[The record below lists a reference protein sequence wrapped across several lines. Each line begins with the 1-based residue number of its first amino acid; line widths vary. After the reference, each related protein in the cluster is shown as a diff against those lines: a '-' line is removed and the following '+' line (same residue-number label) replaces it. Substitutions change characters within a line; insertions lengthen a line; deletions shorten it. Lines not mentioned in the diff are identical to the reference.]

1 VCVLS
6 RCIAACI
13 CALGL
18 LLPRG
23 AAAQTAASDP
33 SENARFQFG
42 PLRFT
47 PFLAITEIG
56 VDTNVF
62 NEALEPQR
70 DTTATFGPGAEY
82 WIRAGRARVSAK
94 SDVQYNWFRDFS
106 NQRSLSTNNDLKIE
120 FPMARLTPFVDGIF
134 DHGRVR
140 PGYEIDTRAFRTES
154 GVGGGVDVGLTAKT
168 GVRLEAHRR
177 RLKYREDEFF
187 FGNSLQE
194 TLNRRTDSLG
204 LSWRQK
210 LTPLTTFTVLSEYE
224 KERFDVETSRDAKGV
239 RVMPGFEFD
248 PFALIGGKVFVGFRS
263 FDTTDPLLPN
273 YRGLVADVEANYRTH
288 ATRFDIRVQRDVD
301 YSAEMLEPYYLLTDA
316 GVKVTQKVTQR
327 WDVVGAASRQWLDYQ
342 RIEGL
347 VISEAP
353 SHSDHGYRL
362 GGGVGYLLGNSV
374 RVGVD
379 VAYYKRN
386 SPLALREYDGVRVG
400 GSFTYG
406 LTRQ

>member
-1 VCVLS
+1 MS
-6 RCIAACI
+6 RCIAACL

-23 AAAQTAASDP
+23 AAAQTTPDP
-33 SENARFQFG
+33 SENARFQWG
-42 PLRFT
+42 ALRFT

-62 NEALEPQR
+62 NDAEEPQR
-70 DTTATFGPGAEY
+70 DTTATFGPGTEY
-82 WIRAGRARVSAK
+82 WVRAGRARVSAK
-94 SDVQYNWFRDFS
+94 SDVQYNWFRDFAS
-106 NQRSLSTNNDLKIE
+106 QRSLSTNNDLKIE
-120 FPMARLTPFVDGIF
+120 FPMARLTPFVDGVF

-140 PGYEIDTRAFRTES
+140 PGYEIDTRAFRTDS
-154 GVGGGVDVGLTAKT
+154 GAGGGLDIGLTTKT

-177 RLKYREDEFF
+177 RLRYREDEFF

-210 LTPLTTFTVLSEYE
+210 LTPLTTFVVLSEYE
-224 KERFDVETSRDAKGV
+224 KERFDFQSSRDASGV
-239 RVMPGFEFD
+239 RLMPGFEFD
-248 PFALIGGKVFVGFRS
+248 PFALIGGKVFVGYRS
-263 FDTTDPLLPN
+263 FDTADPRLPN
-273 YRGLVADVEANYRTH
+273 YSGVVADVEANYR
-288 ATRFDIRVQRDVD
+288 AKSTRFDVRVQRDVD
-301 YSAEMLEPYYLLTDA
+301 YSAEEIEPYYLLTDF

-327 WDVVGAASRQWLDYQ
+327 WDVVGTASRQWLDYQ
-342 RIEGL
+342 RLEGQVL
-347 VISEAP
+347 SEVP
-353 SHSDHGYRL
+353 SHADHGYRV
-362 GGGVGYLLGNSV
+362 GGGVGYMLGTSV

-379 VAYYKRN
+379 LAYYKRN
-386 SPLALREYDGVRVG
+386 SPIALRDYDGLRVG

>member
-1 VCVLS
+1 MS
-6 RCIAACI
+6 RCIAACL

-23 AAAQTAASDP
+23 AAAQTTPDP
-33 SENARFQFG
+33 SENARFRWG
-42 PLRFT
+42 ALRFT

-62 NEALEPQR
+62 NDAEEPQR
-70 DTTATFGPGAEY
+70 DTTATFGPGTEY
-82 WIRAGRARVSAK
+82 WVRAGRARVSAK
-94 SDVQYNWFRDFS
+94 SDVQYTWFRDFAS
-106 NQRSLSTNNDLKIE
+106 QRSLSTNNDLKIE
-120 FPMARLTPFVDGIF
+120 FPMARLTPFVDGVF

-140 PGYEIDTRAFRTES
+140 PGYEIDTRAFRTDS
-154 GVGGGVDVGLTAKT
+154 GAGGGLDIGLTTKT

-210 LTPLTTFTVLSEYE
+210 LTPLTTFVVLSEYE
-224 KERFDVETSRDAKGV
+224 KERFDFQSSRDASGV
-239 RVMPGFEFD
+239 RLMPGFEFD
-248 PFALIGGKVFVGFRS
+248 PFALIGGKVFVGYRS
-263 FDTTDPLLPN
+263 FDTADPRLPN
-273 YRGLVADVEANYRTH
+273 YSGVVADVEANYR
-288 ATRFDIRVQRDVD
+288 AKSTRFDVRVQRDVD
-301 YSAEMLEPYYLLTDA
+301 YSAEEIEPYYLLTDI

-327 WDVVGAASRQWLDYQ
+327 WDVVGTASRQWLDYQ
-342 RIEGL
+342 RLEGL
-347 VISEAP
+347 ALSEVP
-353 SHSDHGYRL
+353 SHADHGYRV
-362 GGGVGYLLGNSV
+362 GGGVGYMLGTSV

-379 VAYYKRN
+379 LAYYQRN
-386 SPLALREYDGVRVG
+386 SPIALRDYNGLRMG

>member
-1 VCVLS
+1 MS
-6 RCIAACI
+6 RCIAACL

-23 AAAQTAASDP
+23 AAAQTTPDP
-33 SENARFQFG
+33 SENARFRWG
-42 PLRFT
+42 ALRFT

-62 NEALEPQR
+62 NDAEEPQR
-70 DTTATFGPGAEY
+70 DTTATFGPGTEY
-82 WIRAGRARVSAK
+82 WVRAGRARVSAK
-94 SDVQYNWFRDFS
+94 SDVQYTWFRDFAS
-106 NQRSLSTNNDLKIE
+106 QRSLSTNNDLKIE
-120 FPMARLTPFVDGIF
+120 FPMARLTPFVDGVF

-140 PGYEIDTRAFRTES
+140 PGYEIDTRAFRTDS
-154 GVGGGVDVGLTAKT
+154 GAGGGLDIGLTTKT

-210 LTPLTTFTVLSEYE
+210 LTPLTTFVVLSEYE
-224 KERFDVETSRDAKGV
+224 KERFDFQSSRDASGV
-239 RVMPGFEFD
+239 RLMPGFEFD
-248 PFALIGGKVFVGFRS
+248 PFALIGGKVFVGYRS
-263 FDTTDPLLPN
+263 FDTADPRLPN
-273 YRGLVADVEANYRTH
+273 YSGVVADVEANYR
-288 ATRFDIRVQRDVD
+288 AKSTRFDVRVQRDVD
-301 YSAEMLEPYYLLTDA
+301 YSAEEIEPYYLLTDI

-327 WDVVGAASRQWLDYQ
+327 WDVVGTASRQWLDYQ
-342 RIEGL
+342 RLEGL
-347 VISEAP
+347 ALSEVP
-353 SHSDHGYRL
+353 SHADHGYRV
-362 GGGVGYLLGNSV
+362 GGGVGYMLGTSV

-379 VAYYKRN
+379 LAYYKRN
-386 SPLALREYDGVRVG
+386 SPIALRDYDGLRVG

>member
-1 VCVLS
+1 
-6 RCIAACI
+6 
-13 CALGL
+13 
-18 LLPRG
+18 
-23 AAAQTAASDP
+23 
-33 SENARFQFG
+33 
-42 PLRFT
+42 LRFT

-62 NEALEPQR
+62 NDAQEPQR

-82 WIRAGRARVSAK
+82 WVRAGRARISAK
-94 SDVQYNWFRDFS
+94 SDVQYNWFRDFA

-120 FPMARLTPFVDGIF
+120 FPMARVTPFVDGVF

-140 PGYEIDTRAFRTES
+140 PGYEIDTRAFRTDS
-154 GVGGGVDVGLTAKT
+154 GGGGGIDVDITPKT
-168 GVRLEAHRR
+168 GVRLETHRR

-194 TLNRRTDSLG
+194 TLNRRTDSVG
-204 LSWRQK
+204 VSWRQR
-210 LTPLTTFTVLSEYE
+210 LTPLTTLVVLSEYE
-224 KERFDVETSRDAKGV
+224 KERFDFQSSRDAKGV

-273 YRGLVADVEANYRTH
+273 YSGVVADVEANYR
-288 ATRFDIRVQRDVD
+288 ARSTRFDIRVQRDVD
-301 YSAEMLEPYYLLTDA
+301 YSAEELEPYYLLTDA
-316 GVKVTQKVTQR
+316 GVKVTQKITQR
-327 WDVVGAASRQWLDYQ
+327 WDMVGTVSRQWLDYQ

-347 VISEAP
+347 AVSNVP
-353 SHSDHGYRL
+353 SHADHSYRV
-362 GGGVGYLLGNSV
+362 GGGVGCLLGSSV

-379 VAYYKRN
+379 VAYYRRN
-386 SPLALREYDGVRVG
+386 SPLAAREYDGLRVG